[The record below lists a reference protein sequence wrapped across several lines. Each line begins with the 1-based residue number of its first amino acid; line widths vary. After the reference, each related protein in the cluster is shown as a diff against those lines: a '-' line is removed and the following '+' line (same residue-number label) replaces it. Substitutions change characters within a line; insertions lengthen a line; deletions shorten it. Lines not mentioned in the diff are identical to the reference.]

1 MTSRVALTLCA
12 ALALCA
18 AGAEARAA
26 TVPLRPGEPP
36 LPAELLVLAQK
47 MEALRVNSE
56 RFRLRTGLTL
66 SGRASREQ
74 QRLANL
80 FSIDLSGEA
89 TLSPPAG
96 SFTLVLFG
104 QKVQLRIVHGTAYA
118 YEPTL
123 ARHDGGRPWIDLG
136 AQGFGPLAPSLPSS
150 SAGNT
155 FQSLARALKSAL
167 GANEL
172 GRETIDGFSATG
184 FRATVAASALEE
196 PEAPARPHSILEG
209 IFGRTAAAHPA
220 APTSAVLEAFIAP
233 DGLPVRTHI
242 SASSEGTSASALL
255 EVFAINFAL
264 RVRPPPRRLTIGL
277 AELRKL
283 SESAAG
289 RPAAERRED

>member
-1 MTSRVALTLCA
+1 VTSRAALTLCA
-12 ALALCA
+12 ALVVCA
-18 AGAEARAA
+18 AAAQAHAA

-36 LPAELLVLAQK
+36 LPGDLLVLAQK
-47 MEALRVNSE
+47 MEGLSVNSE

-66 SGRASREQ
+66 SGHASREE
-74 QRLANL
+74 QRLLNV
-80 FSIDLSGEA
+80 FSIDVSGEA

-96 SFTLVLFG
+96 SFTLVVFG
-104 QKVQLRIVHGTAYA
+104 QKLEVRIVYA

-136 AQGFGPLAPSLPSS
+136 AQGFGPLTPSLPSS

-172 GRETIDGFSATG
+172 GQEIIDGFSATG

-196 PEAPARPHSILEG
+196 PAAPAKPPSILEG
-209 IFGRTAAAHPA
+209 IFGRSAAAHPGQG
-220 APTSAVLEAFIAP
+220 APSSAVVEAFIAP
-233 DGLPVRTHI
+233 NGLPVRTHI
-242 SASSEGTSASALL
+242 SASSEGASASALL

-264 RVRPPPRRLTIGL
+264 RVHRPPRRLTIGL
-277 AELRKL
+277 ARLRKL
-283 SESAAG
+283 SESSAG
-289 RPAAERRED
+289 RPSAERRED